1 MNRHYRDNMLEI
13 LPVLETVRNV
23 TMPKLVSLHPAGLSL
38 RTLQRYVNEFAAFG
52 LELQGERRGELRI
65 RPEAYLSGLSRF
77 IKVMLADR
85 VHPPVHGEISEK
97 LILEALTPHA
107 FPAKL
112 VADILKAVR
121 ESRILNFAYKPQ
133 HPETRRKL
141 AAAKTQRG
149 HGIIKNGHMPVSL
162 VPCGFSFG
170 GDLMLLVGESRY
182 ADGKIERRQYALR
195 GMSAL
200 RLGEPTKVQL
210 TFDFSEIYADSVY
223 TWLGGEHYLLQIE
236 DRRFDEEPRHYEL
249 RANGEEEVLAF
260 ASSALGRV
268 RIINPPDK
276 LVQKAADLGI
286 DSKLIFS
293 RSA

>member
-1 MNRHYRDNMLEI
+1 MLEI
-13 LPVLETVRNV
+13 LPLLESVRSV

-65 RPEAYLSGLSRF
+65 RPEAYLAGLGRF
-77 IKVMLADR
+77 LKVLLSER
-85 VHPPVHGEISEK
+85 IHPPVHGEIAEK

-107 FPAKL
+107 YPAKL
-112 VADILKAVR
+112 VTDILRGIR
-121 ESRILNFAYKPQ
+121 ESRILQFAYKPQ

-141 AAAKTQRG
+141 AAAKARRG
-149 HGIIKNGHMPVSL
+149 HGIIQNGHMPVAM

-170 GDLMLLVGESRY
+170 GDLMLLVGEARFE
-182 ADGKIERRQYALR
+182 DGKIERRQYALR
-195 GMSAL
+195 GMSGL

-236 DRRFDEEPRHYEL
+236 DRRFDEEPRRYQL
-249 RANGEEEVLAF
+249 RANGEEEALAF

-268 RIINPPDK
+268 RIINPPAK

-286 DSKLIFS
+286 DGNLIFE